1 MAGRTPVIKKPGA
14 IFNVACGGPSGDGQD
29 ARHKKSPGTIFNVA
43 RDGPS
48 GDGQD
53 ARHKK
58 AGSDF

>member
-1 MAGRTPVIKKPGA
+1 VAGRTPVIKKPGA
-14 IFNVACGGPSGDGQD
+14 IFNVARDGPSGGGQD
-29 ARHKKSPGTIFNVA
+29 ARHKKSPGAIFNVA

-48 GDGQD
+48 GGGQD